1 MHGIQCQDE
10 FKSLKEHLTE
20 KVTLQ
25 FYDVL
30 KSVELHADASEN
42 SIGALLLQRG
52 ENHISRPITCIS
64 RTSDR
69 KTHYGPTERGISAS
83 VQYSK
88 TSFVS
93 LWEAF
98 WCSSW
103 SQSVKKIIFGSNT
116 KISAKI
122 FRWQLEWQRYSFAIK
137 YWKGKEH
144 IADFISPMRHSKDEK
159 GQDIENPEQC

>member
-10 FKSLKEHLTE
+10 LKSLKEHLTE

-42 SIGALLLQRG
+42 SIGAVLLQRG
-52 ENHISRPITCIS
+52 ENDISRPITCIS

-98 WCSSW
+98 
-103 SQSVKKIIFGSNT
+103 
-116 KISAKI
+116 
-122 FRWQLEWQRYSFAIK
+122 
-137 YWKGKEH
+137 
-144 IADFISPMRHSKDEK
+144 
-159 GQDIENPEQC
+159 